1 MDNDKYRSFLLVGGS
16 IETYSWRELA
26 LKYKSL
32 LVKGGICLEDI
43 QNLVEG
49 VNSTSYV
56 QEVKKVCKNFKL
68 SDWFLEQK
76 EEGIYITSS
85 IPMKPSPRS

>member
-16 IETYSWRELA
+16 IETCSWKELA

-32 LVKGGICLEDI
+32 LVKGGVCLEDI
-43 QNLVEG
+43 QTMIDGVGSTDYMKEIRKICNLF
-49 VNSTSYV
+49 S
-56 QEVKKVCKNFKL
+56 L